1 MFNLGLLLSIDP
13 AVANTINIIR
23 YIIIGAIAVS
33 ALAIIF
39 LVLFQKSNS
48 DGGLNAISGVQET
61 YFAQNKGKTR
71 DGLLRKLTIILSI
84 IIAVLAVVY
93 LITLKIYNPA

>member
-1 MFNLGLLLSIDP
+1 MFNFGLLLSIDP
-13 AVANTINIIR
+13 GVANAINIIR
-23 YIIIGAIAVS
+23 YVIIGVIALS

-71 DGLLRKLTIILSI
+71 DGLLCLLRQWECFGFLHFH
-84 IIAVLAVVY
+84 
-93 LITLKIYNPA
+93 